1 MHFSKVKVT
10 KLKEKIFKN
19 IKSVEERRRK
29 RKAKKKKY
37 VEMDLNRVI
46 FLLTNGAVDFLITK
60 SSQPACND
68 FDMKAKDIYIIYK
81 EGNFI
86 HGKE

>member
-1 MHFSKVKVT
+1 
-10 KLKEKIFKN
+10 
-19 IKSVEERRRK
+19 
-29 RKAKKKKY
+29 
-37 VEMDLNRVI
+37 MDLNRVI
-46 FLLTNGAVDFLITK
+46 FLLTNGAVDFLISK

-68 FDMKAKDIYIIYK
+68 FDMKAKEIYK